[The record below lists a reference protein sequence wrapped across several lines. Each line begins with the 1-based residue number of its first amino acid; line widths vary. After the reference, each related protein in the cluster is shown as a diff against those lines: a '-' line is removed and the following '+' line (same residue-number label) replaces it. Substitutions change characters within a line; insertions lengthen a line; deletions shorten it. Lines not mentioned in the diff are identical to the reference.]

1 MSLMRLDIPLKQEIS
16 ESIPGLLE
24 ELGLHVVESRYF
36 PESFGNSDVTLQ
48 SPELWVRFVRDRG
61 HVHAEVAPPTVPTSW
76 WPLGFVLKA
85 IQRQVPE
92 DQFGVLNAARLL
104 RDNFRELA
112 DALGPRL
119 SETLRDIEMLTE
131 ERLKVGTD
139 RGREAVR
146 RMPGS
151 TPRPR

>member
-1 MSLMRLDIPLKQEIS
+1 MRSDIPLKQEMS
-16 ESIPGLLE
+16 EILPGLLE
-24 ELGLHVVESRYF
+24 DLGLHVVEDRYL
-36 PESFGNSDVTLQ
+36 PRTFGNSDVTLQ
-48 SPELWVRFVRDRG
+48 SPKLCVRFVRDRW
-61 HVHAEVAPPTVPTSW
+61 HVHAEVAPPTAPTTW

-119 SETLRDIEMLTE
+119 AETHRDIERLTE
-131 ERLKVGTD
+131 ERLKVLTD
-139 RGREAVR
+139 QGREAAR
-146 RMPGS
+146 RIREASGNK
-151 TPRPR
+151 